1 MLADKSKSKFLYHF
15 WEPDYKVSP
24 LKQTEKNTIYRA
36 SLNAKAFLK
45 KVTSL
50 KLLNG
55 NVQLYIN
62 GLVVDR
68 Y

>member
-1 MLADKSKSKFLYHF
+1 MLADKSKSKFLYNF
-15 WEPDYKVSP
+15 WEPDYKV
-24 LKQTEKNTIYRA
+24 I
-36 SLNAKAFLK
+36 NAKAFLK